1 VLKNLLALDLGNSN
15 IMMGLF
21 VGKDAVSHYRFKTDL
36 DKTPDEYQLLI
47 SDLLQLGEIGTA
59 EIEMSI
65 MCSVVPR
72 LTPVLCQA
80 LTQIFDLEPL
90 VVTEQLDL
98 GIKNLYDQPAEV
110 GSDRLVNAV
119 AASCLHPL
127 PAVVV
132 DFGTATT
139 FDVVSRDKEYL
150 GGVICPGVE
159 TSSAHLFE
167 RAARLSSVELAFP
180 GKVIGTNTG
189 DSLRSGILLQASTS
203 LEGIINLIEKE
214 MKQKATVI
222 ATGGLSP
229 LIAALTKRID
239 VLDRLLTLKGLQIIA
254 ERVVERGHPH

>member
-21 VGKDAVSHYRFKTDL
+21 IGKEAVGHYRFKTDL
-36 DKTPDEYQLLI
+36 DKTPDEYRLIILNLLK
-47 SDLLQLGEIGTA
+47 LGEIDIAG
-59 EIEMSI
+59 IEMSI
-65 MCSVVPR
+65 MCSVVPH
-72 LTPVLCQA
+72 LTPVVREA
-80 LTQIFDLEPL
+80 LTQIFNLEPL

-98 GIKNLYDQPAEV
+98 GIKNLYDLPGEV

-119 AASCLHPL
+119 AVSVLHPL

-139 FDVVSRDKEYL
+139 FDVISRNKEYL

-167 RAARLSSVELAFP
+167 RAAKLSSVELTFP
-180 GKVIGTNTG
+180 GKVIGTNTS

-203 LEGIINLIEKE
+203 LEGIIKLIEQEIKH
-214 MKQKATVI
+214 KVTVI

-229 LIAALTKRID
+229 LIATLTKRID

-254 ERVVERGHPH
+254 ERVVERGDPH